1 MPFLSPNTLHIV
13 DNVFSMLPFVTKTD
27 MLEACKKGNV
37 SLDTRN
43 NFMQALLEEHKA
55 PGSRDQL
62 KELWTE
68 WLDKYYVSETVG
80 DASAELAG
88 RAETPPDSEAEEG
101 GAAAD
106 ATAEAG
112 AGSD

>member
-37 SLDTRN
+37 SLDTWN
-43 NFMQALLEEHKA
+43 NFMQTLLEEHKA

-68 WLDKYYVSETVG
+68 
-80 DASAELAG
+80 
-88 RAETPPDSEAEEG
+88 
-101 GAAAD
+101 
-106 ATAEAG
+106 
-112 AGSD
+112 

>member
-43 NFMQALLEEHKA
+43 NFMQVLLEEHKA

-80 DASAELAG
+80 DASAEPG

-112 AGSD
+112 AGND

>member
-43 NFMQALLEEHKA
+43 NFMQTLLEEHKA

-80 DASAELAG
+80 DASGELAC
-88 RAETPPDSEAEEG
+88 RAETPPDS
-101 GAAAD
+101 D
-106 ATAEAG
+106 ATAEAS
-112 AGSD
+112 AGSA